1 MKSIYRRGKNE
12 LLRLFLLM
20 SASVLLLLSC
30 KTTQN
35 TISSNHIASVY
46 RTGYDDST
54 LAKNTLPLLM
64 PYNKIIDPV
73 GQVIKYGD
81 PDLENHALDCVFDP
95 QKKYLAVIDRY
106 GLAILNPVSFKI
118 IDRVSYPDLKTLK
131 HDENTFS
138 GLTWYERNDSLYV
151 LTSVVNSRNSYVL
164 MFHWNGVHSKL
175 VRKFRFEPESPS
187 PIALPNDLAVSYE
200 VDGDYLLVVCNGN
213 NTIVKIDLQT
223 GEKVWTRPTGM
234 VPYGLT
240 IAGNKIYISNWGGT
254 RPGRNAA
261 STAGAPWGSILVD
274 STTGAASSGTVS
286 VLGLNDGKQIKEI
299 PVGLHPNAIVSNKA
313 GSSVYVANGNSD
325 NVSVINTGSDEVVD
339 TIPVGLFR
347 KGQPYY
353 GDTPNALVLGD
364 NEKTLYVADGM
375 DNAVAVISLS
385 SGMKRSGMLK
395 GFTPTEAYPSGLA
408 LDNASHIFVA
418 NLEAEGARATV
429 DTTDNAFQTFH
440 TPNKVGT
447 AGVFNAHRM
456 LASVSKIAV
465 PDASQ
470 LEAYSARVRKLNL
483 AFRVQLTHKP
493 PRPNVPPRPVP
504 ERIGEPSVF
513 HHVIY
518 IIKENR
524 TYDQVLGDDK
534 KGNGD
539 PNLCAFGEN
548 VTPNEHKLANN
559 FLLLDNYYAS
569 GKSSAEGHQWTDAAM
584 TTDYIEKSVRGWFR
598 SYPHVQNDAMVY
610 SPSGFLWNDALDHGQ
625 TVRIYGEA
633 ATPHLPNGEHWKDV
647 YKLYQNDKKL
657 SFVNSTT
664 ISRVAPILSRS
675 YPGYDSHRV
684 PDVYRARAFIKELH
698 AYEEEPG
705 DQLPNLMVIAL
716 PADHT
721 AGLRPGYPTP
731 QSMVADNDLA
741 LGQIIDAVTKSRFWS
756 TTAIF
761 VTEDDSQDGWDH
773 VSAYRTVG
781 FVVSPYSRL
790 RQTVHTNYNQTSMV
804 RTIEQILGIPPM
816 NMMDASAL
824 PMFDCFEGT
833 RNLAPYNVVPNQVPL
848 DDMNKAFSQ
857 LHGKAKHYAKQSMEP
872 QFDHIDGGDDDILNH
887 ILWFA
892 TMKGRPYPVI
902 QTGEEDD

>member
-1 MKSIYRRGKNE
+1 MKAISLGEKE
-12 LLRLFLLM
+12 LPRLFLLM
-20 SASVLLLLSC
+20 FASIVLLPSC
-30 KTTQN
+30 KTTKS
-35 TISSNHIASVY
+35 TVSYYHTPGIY
-46 RTGYDDST
+46 LTGYDNST
-54 LAKNTLPLLM
+54 LARNTLPLLM

-73 GQVIKYGD
+73 GQIIKYGD
-81 PDLENHALDCVFDP
+81 PDLENHALDCMFDP

-106 GLAILNPVSFKI
+106 GLAILNPGSFKI
-118 IDRVSYPDLKTLK
+118 IDRVFYPDHKTLN
-131 HDENTFS
+131 HYENTFS
-138 GLTWYERNDSLYV
+138 GVTWYERNDSLYV
-151 LTSVVNSRNSYVL
+151 LTSVVDSRNSYVL
-164 MFHWNGVHSKL
+164 MFYWNGSHSKL
-175 VRKFRFEPESPS
+175 VRKFRLEAESPA

-200 VDGDYLLVVCNGN
+200 TDGDYFLGVCNGN
-213 NTIVKIDLQT
+213 NTVVKIDLQT
-223 GEKVWTRPTGM
+223 GEKIWTQPTGM
-234 VPYGLT
+234 VPYGLA
-240 IAGNKIYISNWGGT
+240 IAGNKIYVTNWGGE
-254 RPGRNAA
+254 RPQKDAT

-274 STTGAASSGTVS
+274 RTTGAASSGTVS
-286 VLGLNDGKQIKEI
+286 VLSLKDGRQIKEI
-299 PVGLHPNAIVSNKA
+299 PVGLHPNAIISNKA
-313 GSSVYVANGNSD
+313 GSRVYVANGNSD
-325 NVSVINTGSDEVVD
+325 NVSVINTSADEVLD
-339 TIPVGLFR
+339 TIPVGLFK

-353 GDTPNALVLGD
+353 GDTPNALGLSKD
-364 NEKTLYVADGM
+364 EKTLYVANGM
-375 DNAVAVISLS
+375 DNAIAVVSLAP
-385 SGMKRSGMLK
+385 GMKGSDILE
-395 GFTPTEAYPSGLA
+395 GFIPTEAYPSGLA
-408 LDNASHIFVA
+408 LDNSNHIFVT

-429 DTTDNAFQTFH
+429 EDTTEKAFQTFH
-440 TPNKVGT
+440 TTNTVPTSGF
-447 AGVFNAHRM
+447 FNAHRM
-456 LASVSKIAV
+456 LASVSQMPIPNA
-465 PDASQ
+465 DQ
-470 LEAYSARVRKLNL
+470 LKTYSSRVRKLNL
-483 AFRVQLTHKP
+483 AFRVQLTHRL
-493 PRPNVPPRPVP
+493 PRANVPPRPVP

-534 KGNGD
+534 KGDGD
-539 PNLCAFGEN
+539 PELCAFGEK
-548 VTPNEHKLANN
+548 VTPNEHKLADD

-584 TTDYIEKSVRGWFR
+584 TTDYVEKSVRGWFR

-610 SPSGFLWNDALDHGQ
+610 SPSGFLWNDALDHRQ
-625 TVRIYGEA
+625 SVRIYGEA

-647 YKLYQNDKKL
+647 YKLYQNDKDL

-664 ISRVAPILSRS
+664 ISRVASVLSGS

-698 AYEEEPG
+698 AYEREPG

-741 LGQIIDAVTKSRFWS
+741 LGQIIEAVTHSRFWP

-781 FVVSPYSRL
+781 FVVSPYSRMG
-790 RQTVHTNYNQTSMV
+790 RTVHTNYNQTSMV

-824 PMFDCFEGT
+824 PMFDCFSGT
-833 RNLAPYNVVPNQVPL
+833 RDLSPYDAVTNQIPL
-848 DDMNKAFSQ
+848 DDMNKEYSE
-857 LHGKAKHYAKQSMEP
+857 LSGKARRYAKKSMEP
-872 QFDHIDGGDDDILNH
+872 QFDHIDGGDDDLMNH

-892 TMKGRPYPVI
+892 TMKGKPYPELNVEE
-902 QTGEEDD
+902 GE